1 MEFKT
6 QTLRGQIIEDSVKL
20 ERVVTLLLSDV
31 FEIAD
36 IENSNSFQTTGNV
49 LNFHAKTSLL
59 SDLKYLPIGLKDKI
73 SMLYQLRNKFVHN
86 IDVDSF
92 TSFFEVSGNGK
103 KKAFLGFYSDK
114 LDEKEFD
121 NEERYF
127 SAIYDLLMAE
137 VLHDL
142 EVISNLMARNL
153 KNEVHKDSL
162 MERIKS
168 VLVNNED
175 ANVLA
180 EILNLKQEILET
192 YPSLSFQNEKE
203 RNGEV

>member
-1 MEFKT
+1 MELNT
-6 QTLRGQIIEDSVKL
+6 QTLRGQIIEDSVML
-20 ERVVTLLLSDV
+20 ERVVTLLLSNV
-31 FEIAD
+31 FEIDD

-49 LNFHAKTSLL
+49 LSFHAKTSLL
-59 SDLKYLPIGLKDKI
+59 SDLKYLPLGLKEKV
-73 SMLYQLRNKFVHN
+73 SMLYQIRNKFVHN
-86 IDVDSF
+86 MDVNSF
-92 TSFFEVSGNGK
+92 TVFFEVSGNGK
-103 KKAFLGFYSDK
+103 KKAFLGFYPDK
-114 LDEKEFD
+114 I
-121 NEERYF
+121 NEVENESEENQF
-127 SAIYDLLMAE
+127 SIIYSLLLAE

-168 VLVNNED
+168 VLVNQED
-175 ANVLA
+175 SNVLA

-203 RNGEV
+203 RSGVV

>member
-1 MEFKT
+1 MESNS
-6 QTLRGQIIEDSVKL
+6 QTLRGQIIEDSVRL

-59 SDLKYLPIGLKDKI
+59 SDLKYLPSGLKDKI

-92 TSFFEVSGNGK
+92 KAFFEVSGNGK

-114 LDEKEFD
+114 LDEKEFE

-127 SAIYDLLMAE
+127 AAIYDLLMAE